1 MRNFDYTATNYK
13 FNERTNFDGGLR
25 EYFLKVYSFMS
36 LGLLITAISAF
47 AVLNIPA
54 LTQMMFNT
62 QHGSIGLT
70 GLGQVVSFSPLLMS
84 VYFAYKFNDMT
95 VDSVKLWFGVYA
107 VLMGM
112 SLSSLG
118 LIYTGTSIVRTF
130 FICSSMFGAM
140 SIYGYSTKKDLTA
153 MGSFMFMGLIG
164 ILICSVVN
172 IFLQSAALE
181 FALSIIG
188 VVVFTGLIAYD
199 TQKLKALYYAG
210 GNNNEKLGLMG
221 AFTLYLDFINL
232 FVFLLRFMG
241 SKRN

>member
-172 IFLQSAALE
+172 IFLQSAALQ

>member
-62 QHGSIGLT
+62 QNGSIGLT
-70 GLGQVVSFSPLLMS
+70 GIGQIISFSPLMIS
-84 VYFAYKFNDMT
+84 MYFVYKFNDMT
-95 VDSVKLWFGVYA
+95 VDSVKLWFGAYA

-130 FICSSMFGAM
+130 FVCSSMFGAM
-140 SIYGYSTKKDLTA
+140 SLYGYSTKKDLTA

-188 VVVFTGLIAYD
+188 VIVFTGLIAYD
-199 TQKLKALYYAG
+199 MQKLKALYYAG
-210 GNNNEKLGLMG
+210 GNNKKLGLMG
-221 AFTLYLDFINL
+221 AFILYLDFINL

-241 SKRN
+241 NKRN

>member
-95 VDSVKLWFGVYA
+95 VESVKLWFGVYA

-221 AFTLYLDFINL
+221 AFILYLDFINL

>member
-1 MRNFDYTATNYK
+1 MRNFDYTAINYK

-95 VDSVKLWFGVYA
+95 VESVKLWFGVYA

-221 AFTLYLDFINL
+221 AFIL
-232 FVFLLRFMG
+232 
-241 SKRN
+241 

>member
-1 MRNFDYTATNYK
+1 
-13 FNERTNFDGGLR
+13 
-25 EYFLKVYSFMS
+25 MS
-36 LGLLITAISAF
+36 LGLFVTAISAF

-62 QHGSIGLT
+62 QNGYIGLT
-70 GLGQVVSFSPLLMS
+70 GIGQIISFSPLMMS
-84 VYFAYKFNDMT
+84 IYFVYKFNDMT
-95 VDSVKLWFGVYA
+95 VDSVKLWFAVYA

-130 FICSSMFGAM
+130 LICSSMFGAM
-140 SIYGYSTKKDLTA
+140 SIYGYSTKKDLIA
-153 MGSFMFMGLIG
+153 IGSFMFMGLIG

-172 IFLQSAALE
+172 IFLQSDALE

-188 VVVFTGLIAYD
+188 VIVFTGLIAYD

-210 GNNNEKLGLMG
+210 GNNEKLGLMG
-221 AFTLYLDFINL
+221 AFTLYLDLINL

-241 SKRN
+241 RKRS

>member
-1 MRNFDYTATNYK
+1 MRNFNYTSTNYK
-13 FNERTNFDGGLR
+13 FNELTNFDGGLR

-47 AVLNIPA
+47 AVLNMPI
-54 LTQMMFNT
+54 LTHMMFNT
-62 QHGSIGLT
+62 QHGYLQGLT
-70 GLGQVVSFSPLLMS
+70 GIGQLISFSPLIMS
-84 VYFAYKFNDMT
+84 IYFVYKFNDMT
-95 VDSVKLWFGVYA
+95 VENVKLWFGIYA

-153 MGSFMFMGLIG
+153 IGSFMFMGLIG

-188 VVVFTGLIAYD
+188 VMTRSG
-199 TQKLKALYYAG
+199 T
-210 GNNNEKLGLMG
+210 
-221 AFTLYLDFINL
+221 
-232 FVFLLRFMG
+232 
-241 SKRN
+241 S

>member
-1 MRNFDYTATNYK
+1 
-13 FNERTNFDGGLR
+13 
-25 EYFLKVYSFMS
+25 
-36 LGLLITAISAF
+36 
-47 AVLNIPA
+47 
-54 LTQMMFNT
+54 
-62 QHGSIGLT
+62 
-70 GLGQVVSFSPLLMS
+70 
-84 VYFAYKFNDMT
+84 MT

-188 VVVFTGLIAYD
+188 VIVFTGLIAYD

-221 AFTLYLDFINL
+221 AFILYLDFINL

>member
-1 MRNFDYTATNYK
+1 
-13 FNERTNFDGGLR
+13 
-25 EYFLKVYSFMS
+25 
-36 LGLLITAISAF
+36 
-47 AVLNIPA
+47 
-54 LTQMMFNT
+54 
-62 QHGSIGLT
+62 
-70 GLGQVVSFSPLLMS
+70 
-84 VYFAYKFNDMT
+84 
-95 VDSVKLWFGVYA
+95 
-107 VLMGM
+107 
-112 SLSSLG
+112 
-118 LIYTGTSIVRTF
+118 
-130 FICSSMFGAM
+130 MFGAM

-188 VVVFTGLIAYD
+188 VIVFTGLIAYD

-221 AFTLYLDFINL
+221 AFILYLDFINL

>member
-1 MRNFDYTATNYK
+1 
-13 FNERTNFDGGLR
+13 
-25 EYFLKVYSFMS
+25 MS
-36 LGLLITAISAF
+36 I
-47 AVLNIPA
+47 
-54 LTQMMFNT
+54 
-62 QHGSIGLT
+62 
-70 GLGQVVSFSPLLMS
+70 
-84 VYFAYKFNDMT
+84 YFAYKFNDMT
-95 VDSVKLWFGVYA
+95 VDSVKLWFAIYA

-118 LIYTGTSIVRTF
+118 IIYTGTSIVRTF

-153 MGSFMFMGLIG
+153 IGSFMFMGLIG

-188 VVVFTGLIAYD
+188 VIVFTGLVAYD

-210 GNNNEKLGLMG
+210 VHNEKLGLMG

-241 SKRN
+241 SKRS

>member
-95 VDSVKLWFGVYA
+95 VESVKLWFGVYA

-221 AFTLYLDFINL
+221 AFIL
-232 FVFLLRFMG
+232 
-241 SKRN
+241 

>member
-1 MRNFDYTATNYK
+1 
-13 FNERTNFDGGLR
+13 
-25 EYFLKVYSFMS
+25 MS

-47 AVLNIPA
+47 AVLNIPVF
-54 LTQMMFNT
+54 THMMFNI
-62 QHGSIGLT
+62 QDGYLQGLT
-70 GLGQVVSFSPLLMS
+70 GIGQLISFSPLIMS
-84 VYFAYKFNDMT
+84 MYFIYKFNEMT
-95 VDSVKLWFGVYA
+95 VDSVKLWFGIYA

-140 SIYGYSTKKDLTA
+140 SLYGYSTKKDLTA
-153 MGSFMFMGLIG
+153 VGSFMFMGLIG

-188 VVVFTGLIAYD
+188 VIVFTGLIAYD

-210 GNNNEKLGLMG
+210 GNNEKLGLMG

-241 SKRN
+241 NKRN

>member
-36 LGLLITAISAF
+36 LGLFVTAISAF

-62 QHGSIGLT
+62 QNGYIGLT
-70 GLGQVVSFSPLLMS
+70 GIGQIISFSPLMMS
-84 VYFAYKFNDMT
+84 IYFVYKFNDMT
-95 VDSVKLWFGVYA
+95 VDSVKLWFAAYA

-130 FICSSMFGAM
+130 LICSSMFGAI
-140 SIYGYSTKKDLTA
+140 SIYGYSTKKDLIA
-153 MGSFMFMGLIG
+153 IGSFMFMGLIG

-172 IFLQSAALE
+172 IFLQSDALE

-188 VVVFTGLIAYD
+188 VIVFTGLIAYD

-210 GNNNEKLGLMG
+210 GNNEKLGLMG
-221 AFTLYLDFINL
+221 AFTLYLDLINL

-241 SKRN
+241 RKRS

>member
-1 MRNFDYTATNYK
+1 MRNFDYTSTNYK

-54 LTQMMFNT
+54 LTQMMFNA
-62 QHGSIGLT
+62 QNGYIQGLT
-70 GLGQVVSFSPLLMS
+70 GIGQLISFSPLIMS
-84 VYFAYKFNDMT
+84 MYFIYKFNEMT
-95 VDSVKLWFGVYA
+95 VDSVKIWFGIYA

-153 MGSFMFMGLIG
+153 VGSFMFMGLIG
-164 ILICSVVN
+164 ILICSIVN

-188 VVVFTGLIAYD
+188 VIVFTGLIAYD

-210 GNNNEKLGLMG
+210 SNNEKLGLMG

-241 SKRN
+241 NKRS

>member
-1 MRNFDYTATNYK
+1 MKNFDYTATNYK
-13 FNERTNFDGGLR
+13 FKERSNFDGGLR

-47 AVLNIPA
+47 AVLNIPV

-62 QHGSIGLT
+62 QNGYTGLT
-70 GLGQVVSFSPLLMS
+70 GIGQIISFSPLIMS
-84 VYFAYKFNDMT
+84 IYFVYKFNDMEA
-95 VDSVKLWFGVYA
+95 DSVKLWFSVYA

-118 LIYTGTSIVRTF
+118 IIYTGTSIVRTF

-181 FALSIIG
+181 FVLSIVG
-188 VVVFTGLIAYD
+188 VIVFTGLIAYD

-210 GNNNEKLGLMG
+210 GNNEKLGLMG
-221 AFTLYLDFINL
+221 AFILYLDFINL

>member
-47 AVLNIPA
+47 AVLNIPS
-54 LTQMMFNT
+54 LTHMMFNIT
-62 QHGSIGLT
+62 QEGYRLT
-70 GLGQVVSFSPLLMS
+70 GIGQLISFSPLIMS
-84 VYFAYKFNDMT
+84 IYLVYKFNDMA

-130 FICSSMFGAM
+130 FICSSMFGGM
-140 SIYGYSTKKDLTA
+140 SIYGYTTKKDLTA

-181 FALSIIG
+181 FVLSIIG
-188 VVVFTGLIAYD
+188 VIVFTGLIAYD
-199 TQKLKALYYAG
+199 TQKLKALYYVG

-221 AFTLYLDFINL
+221 AFILYLDFINL
-232 FVFLLRFMG
+232 FIFLLRFLG
-241 SKRN
+241 KRNN

>member
-1 MRNFDYTATNYK
+1 MRNFDYTSTNYK

-47 AVLNIPA
+47 AVLNIPT
-54 LTQMMFNT
+54 LTHMMFDT
-62 QHGSIGLT
+62 QHGHIQGLT
-70 GLGQVVSFSPLLMS
+70 GTGQLISFSPLIMS
-84 VYFAYKFNDMT
+84 IYFAYKFNDMT

-118 LIYTGTSIVRTF
+118 IIYTGTSIVRTF

-153 MGSFMFMGLIG
+153 IGSFMFMGLIG

-188 VVVFTGLIAYD
+188 VIVFTGLVAYD
-199 TQKLKALYYAG
+199 TQKLKTLYYAG
-210 GNNNEKLGLMG
+210 VHNEKLGLMG

-241 SKRN
+241 SKRS